1 MKKFKFVILLV
12 ISFLLFI
19 PRLNALTIGGS
30 VPVKDRSNHYYYSNE
45 TSINELWSTSE
56 GERVFCLDHG
66 LQICKGYMYYY
77 DTVKYEGPACAFTDY
92 GWYSWGD
99 EKDKSGTSGTSG
111 YHNIIRFIQYYSD
124 SSFSCE
130 RYLYSSGSC
139 TSNNKTAKDDSSASI
154 SLSQVADEFALEND
168 YYISEIKVALSGSLK
183 KYTLTSSDN
192 SFIVTTSKTSTDNV
206 LNKEINNTTLYVKIP
221 REKVNENLTI
231 SLSAKGNYSTTCN
244 YLVPGLYRYKSYSK
258 YSSYN
263 CQRISFVAWKT
274 GSNTQNF
281 SKSASLSL
289 SVSPATGKIKIIK
302 YDLKT
307 NLPLANVKFKLYKS
321 SGELATYIDGTPVPE
336 LVTDTNGEI
345 VVDNLYRGSYIL
357 NETSNLPEYL
367 KLNQDLAITLD
378 SNYIEIPII
387 NDPIIIK
394 ISKQDIATK
403 TELEGANM
411 VVKDKEGK
419 IIKEFVSKK
428 EPTSF
433 YISPGTYSLI
443 ETSVPKGYEKLE
455 SSFKF
460 KVNDDGTTELI
471 DANNKYFGITDGI
484 IILYNE
490 IEKVEVPD
498 TFAPLNCLLVIGG
511 ILILLGGT
519 LLIYKGFK
527 SEKA

>member
-1 MKKFKFVILLV
+1 MKKFKFIILLV
-12 ISFLLFI
+12 ISFLIFI
-19 PRLNALTIGGS
+19 PKLNALTIGGAET
-30 VPVKDRSNHYYYSNE
+30 VIDRSNHYYYSD
-45 TSINELWSTSE
+45 TTISELWSTSE

-99 EKDKSGTSGTSG
+99 EKNKSGTSGTSR
-111 YHNIIRFIQYYSD
+111 YHNIIRFIQRYSD

-154 SLSQVADEFALEND
+154 NLSKVTDKFTLEND
-168 YYISEIKVALSGSLK
+168 YYIEEIKVALSGSLK

-206 LNKEINNTTLYVKIP
+206 LNKEINNSTLYVKIP
-221 REKVNENLTI
+221 KEKVNEDVNI

-244 YLVPGLYRYKSYSK
+244 YLVPGLYRYRPLSQYR
-258 YSSYN
+258 SYN
-263 CQRISFVAWKT
+263 CQRISFVAWKN
-274 GSNTQNF
+274 GSNTQTF

-289 SVSPATGKIKIIK
+289 SASPVTGKIKIIK
-302 YDLKT
+302 YDSQT

-321 SGELATYIDGTPVPE
+321 SGELATYIDGTQVPE

-345 VVDNLYRGSYIL
+345 VVDNLYRDTYIL
-357 NETSNLPEYL
+357 EETSNLPEYL
-367 KLNQDLAITLD
+367 KLNQDLTITLD
-378 SNYIEIPII
+378 SNYIEIPIT
-387 NDPIIIK
+387 NDPIIIQ
-394 ISKQDIATK
+394 ISKQDITTK

-411 VVKDKEGK
+411 VVKDENGN
-419 IIKEFVSKK
+419 IIKEFVSTK

-433 YISPGTYSLI
+433 YISPGVYSLI

-455 SSFKF
+455 SSFRF
-460 KVNDDGTTELI
+460 KVNEDGTAELI
-471 DANNKYFGITDGI
+471 DTNNKYFGITDGI

-498 TFAPLNCLLVIGG
+498 TFSPLNYLLVGGG
-511 ILILLGGT
+511 IIILLGGAF
-519 LLIYKGFK
+519 LIYKGFK
-527 SEKA
+527 EEK

>member
-1 MKKFKFVILLV
+1 MKKIKFIILLV

-19 PRLNALTIGGS
+19 PKLNALTIGG
-30 VPVKDRSNHYYYSNE
+30 VVTVTDRSNHYYYSDP
-45 TSINELWSTSE
+45 TINELWSTSE
-56 GERVFCLDHG
+56 GERVFCLDHS
-66 LQICKGYMYYY
+66 LKICKGYMYYY
-77 DTVKYEGPACAFTDY
+77 NTVKYEGPACAFTDY

-111 YHNIIRFIQYYSD
+111 YHNIIRFIQRYSD

-139 TSNNKTAKDDSSASI
+139 TSNNKAAKDDSSASI
-154 SLSQVADEFALEND
+154 SLSKVTDKFTLENN
-168 YYISEIKVALSGSLK
+168 YYISEIKVTLSGSLK

-221 REKVNENLTI
+221 REKVNEDVTI
-231 SLSAKGNYSTTCN
+231 SLSATGSYSTTCN
-244 YLVPGLYRYKSYSK
+244 YLVPGLYRYNILSQYR
-258 YSSYN
+258 SYN

-274 GSNTQNF
+274 GSNTQTF
-281 SKSASLSL
+281 SKSAYLSL
-289 SVSPATGKIKIIK
+289 SASPVTGKIKIIK
-302 YDLKT
+302 YDSQT

-345 VVDNLYRGSYIL
+345 VVDNLYRDTYIL
-357 NETSNLPEYL
+357 EETSNLPEYL
-367 KLNQDLAITLD
+367 KLNQDLTITLV
-378 SNYIEIPII
+378 SNYIEIPIT

-394 ISKQDIATK
+394 ISKQDITTK

-411 VVKDKEGK
+411 VVKDENGN
-419 IIKEFVSKK
+419 IIKEFVSTK

-433 YISPGTYSLI
+433 YISPGVYSLI
-443 ETSVPKGYEKLE
+443 ETSVPSGYEKLE
-455 SSFKF
+455 SSFRF
-460 KVNDDGTTELI
+460 KVNEDGTAELI
-471 DANNKYFGITDGI
+471 DTNNKYFGITDGI

-498 TFAPLNCLLVIGG
+498 TFSPLNYLLVGGG
-511 ILILLGGT
+511 IIILLGGVF
-519 LLIYKGFK
+519 LIYKGFK
-527 SEKA
+527 EEK

>member
-1 MKKFKFVILLV
+1 MKKIKFIILLV

-19 PRLNALTIGGS
+19 PKLNALTIGGS
-30 VPVKDRSNHYYYSNE
+30 VTVTDRSNHYYYSDP
-45 TSINELWSTSE
+45 TINELWSPSE
-56 GERVFCLDHG
+56 GERVFCLDKG
-66 LQICKGYMYYY
+66 LDICAGWKYNLNSLS
-77 DTVKYEGPACAFTDY
+77 TKYEGPACAFTDY

-111 YHNIIRFIQYYSD
+111 YHNIIRFIHYYSD

-154 SLSQVADEFALEND
+154 SLSKVTDKFTLENN
-168 YYISEIKVALSGSLK
+168 YYISEIKVTLSGSLK

-192 SFIVTTSKTSTDNV
+192 SVIVTTSKTSTDNV
-206 LNKEINNTTLYVKIP
+206 LNKEINNTALYVKIP
-221 REKVNENLTI
+221 REKVSEDVTI
-231 SLSAKGNYSTTCN
+231 SLSAKGSYSTTCN
-244 YLVPGLYRYKSYSK
+244 YLVPGLDRYSPLSQYR
-258 YSSYN
+258 SS

-274 GSNTQNF
+274 GSNTQTF
-281 SKSASLSL
+281 SKSAYLSL
-289 SVSPATGKIKIIK
+289 SASPVTGKIKIIK
-302 YDLKT
+302 YDSQT

-345 VVDNLYRGSYIL
+345 VVDNLYRDTYIL
-357 NETSNLPEYL
+357 EETSNLPEYL
-367 KLNQDLAITLD
+367 KLNQDLTITLD
-378 SNYIEIPII
+378 SNYIEIPIT

-394 ISKQDIATK
+394 ISKQDITTK

-411 VVKDKEGK
+411 VVKDENGN
-419 IIKEFVSKK
+419 IIKEFVSTK

-433 YISPGTYSLI
+433 YISPGVYSLI
-443 ETSVPKGYEKLE
+443 ETSVPSGYEKLE
-455 SSFKF
+455 SSFRF
-460 KVNDDGTTELI
+460 KVNEDGTAELI
-471 DANNKYFGITDGI
+471 DTNNKYFGITDGI

-498 TFAPLNCLLVIGG
+498 TFSPLNYLLVGGG
-511 ILILLGGT
+511 IIILLGGVF
-519 LLIYKGFK
+519 LIYKGFK
-527 SEKA
+527 KEK